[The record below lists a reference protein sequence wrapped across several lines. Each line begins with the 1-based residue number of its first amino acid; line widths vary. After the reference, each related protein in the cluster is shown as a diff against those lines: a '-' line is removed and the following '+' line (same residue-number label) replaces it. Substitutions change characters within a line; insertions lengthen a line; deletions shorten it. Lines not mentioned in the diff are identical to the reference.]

1 MADDLDENISENR
14 LAPLHVFRFEVTFS
28 RDTLS
33 GGSSGSPVPLC
44 SGAFAECTGL
54 EATMEPKVIKA
65 GGQNYGPAQRAGQVS
80 FATVILKRGM
90 TTTRDLWR
98 WFQLVAGGAY
108 AYRLAAEITMQDQAG
123 KPVLTWKL
131 ARALA
136 IKFKAA
142 DLNARGTEIGVEE
155 LHLAHEGLSLVDTG
169 RPLDGRDTRSG
180 RRLAGRLQDHRR
192 ASRAVELPGAFQ
204 PGVAAVHGV
213 EQGDRVRA
221 PRRSSMS
228 ARPAP
233 SCRWISCSTPPTR
246 AETCAWIPVRSSSCS
261 HPTPRRKKRRRMVEF
276 SWGTYSFTGVIEQ
289 YKETLDFFSADGVPL
304 RASVSLTL
312 SSKELTFADPD
323 RAGASVDGDVTPD
336 TVDVAEPAG
345 GGPQDSPAS
354 IANALGAPRAARAI
368 AAANGA
374 ASLRFGVGRRPHRQ
388 RRGRRL
394 RQCRTRPR
402 RGDRR
407 VGRSSS
413 ACAPAPVSARRRRS
427 AAASRS
433 CRRRPFR
440 RARAPGPA
448 SGLRAGSA

>member
-90 TTTRDLWR
+90 TTTRDLWK

-108 AYRLAAEITMQDQAG
+108 AYRLAAEITMQDQTG

-169 RPLDGRDTRSG
+169 GR
-180 RRLAGRLQDHRR
+180 
-192 ASRAVELPGAFQ
+192 
-204 PGVAAVHGV
+204 
-213 EQGDRVRA
+213 
-221 PRRSSMS
+221 
-228 ARPAP
+228 
-233 SCRWISCSTPPTR
+233 
-246 AETCAWIPVRSSSCS
+246 
-261 HPTPRRKKRRRMVEF
+261 
-276 SWGTYSFTGVIEQ
+276 
-289 YKETLDFFSADGVPL
+289 
-304 RASVSLTL
+304 
-312 SSKELTFADPD
+312 
-323 RAGASVDGDVTPD
+323 
-336 TVDVAEPAG
+336 
-345 GGPQDSPAS
+345 
-354 IANALGAPRAARAI
+354 
-368 AAANGA
+368 
-374 ASLRFGVGRRPHRQ
+374 
-388 RRGRRL
+388 
-394 RQCRTRPR
+394 
-402 RGDRR
+402 
-407 VGRSSS
+407 
-413 ACAPAPVSARRRRS
+413 
-427 AAASRS
+427 
-433 CRRRPFR
+433 
-440 RARAPGPA
+440 
-448 SGLRAGSA
+448 